1 MQYLYRIIP
10 ADFLN
15 IEKYINMSTILSFQP
30 VLSISKERSLNLIYL
45 YSIFEA
51 WVNNMWLLFK
61 KSFFFLTL
69 FSDDEM
75 SHLLPVGMMAKN

>member
-30 VLSISKERSLNLIYL
+30 VLSIS
-45 YSIFEA
+45 
-51 WVNNMWLLFK
+51 
-61 KSFFFLTL
+61 
-69 FSDDEM
+69 
-75 SHLLPVGMMAKN
+75 